1 MRTISVF
8 QRERGRP
15 VKFTRVDR
23 SSLLAF
29 HPGMAAIHAGERPHR
44 NWLDGLVS
52 PAKVMSV
59 TKLTR
64 CARYRWYLNQ
74 FPETNTE
81 PDDAALF
88 RMFMG
93 SMAHAGI
100 DSASDDPGLEFSMW
114 HSLSPQW
121 VVAGTADLVKIEADR
136 ATIFDFKTTRT
147 IPKEPYASAI
157 MQVRLYAWLLR
168 QHGCQLPIDGLIAYL
183 SRAGD
188 GFRGYRFEL
197 EPYTTDEVR
206 ELVAVAER
214 EEPPDAEPVSSWEC
228 GRCPF
233 SQCPRHG
240 VRPEPARPVQDD
252 ADPDPFGLQ
261 APEMA

>member
-1 MRTISVF
+1 M
-8 QRERGRP
+8 
-15 VKFTRVDR
+15 KFDRVDR
-23 SSLLAF
+23 SSILAF
-29 HPGMAAIHAGERPHR
+29 HPGMAAIHAGERPHYD
-44 NWLDGLVS
+44 WLEALVS
-52 PAKVMSV
+52 PARIVSV
-59 TKLTR
+59 TQLTR
-64 CARYRWYLNQ
+64 CARYRWYLNRT
-74 FPETNTE
+74 PGTNTE
-81 PDDAALF
+81 PDAAAKF
-88 RMFMG
+88 RMMLG

-100 DSASDDPGLEFSMW
+100 DAASDYPGLERTFW
-114 HSLSPQW
+114 APLTKQW
-121 VVAGTADLVKIEADR
+121 VVAGTADMIKVQADR
-136 ATIFDFKTTRT
+136 ATIFDLKTTRT

-188 GFRGYRFEL
+188 GFRGYRFEI

-228 GRCPF
+228 AKCPF

-240 VRPEPARPVQDD
+240 VRPEPARPVQNEVDE
-252 ADPDPFGLQ
+252 FGLDS
-261 APEMA
+261 PEIV